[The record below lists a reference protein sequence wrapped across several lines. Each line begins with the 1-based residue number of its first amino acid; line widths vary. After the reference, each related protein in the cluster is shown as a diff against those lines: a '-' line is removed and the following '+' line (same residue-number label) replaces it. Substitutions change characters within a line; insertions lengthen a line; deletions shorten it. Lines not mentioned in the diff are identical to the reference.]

1 MPREGAQVFPSAAL
15 PVSLI
20 DSTQLVLEA
29 AMRGAMQRQSAL
41 TSDLVNADTPGF
53 KPRDV
58 DFQDQLRNAMASGQ
72 SPDSVQFGSSVDAQ
86 AVSLDGN
93 GVNTDQVSTSLA
105 ENGLTYQA
113 LTQILSVHESILEYA
128 MGVK

>member
-1 MPREGAQVFPSAAL
+1 M
-15 PVSLI
+15 SLI
-20 DSTQLVLEA
+20 DSTQQVLEA
-29 AMRGAMQRQSAL
+29 AMRGAMQRQTVL
-41 TSDLVNADTPGF
+41 TGDLVNANTPGF
-53 KPRDV
+53 QPQDV
-58 DFQDQLRNAMASGQ
+58 DFQDQLRNAMAAGE
-72 SPDSVQFGSSVDAQ
+72 SPDSLQFGSSVDAQ

-128 MGVK
+128 MGTK